1 MKKMTRRERG
11 FTLIEAILVI
21 VVIGVLSAVVAVFIR
36 MPIQGYTDSVARAEV
51 SDTADFALRRM
62 ARDLRLALPNSIRI
76 IGNGV
81 GVEFLLTT
89 GGGRYLAVDD
99 GASEPFLDF
108 VNPANVEFT
117 VVGAMPTLSQR
128 IRDTDSVVV
137 YNLGQGFDRADAY
150 QANVA
155 GAMRNIARIAQGGIT
170 RDADGN
176 VIRIRLADNPFA
188 AVDPVTP
195 PAGTDPVPPLPS
207 PTQRFQVV
215 STPVTYYCGPRNGGL
230 ALTRHWG
237 YPIAAQA
244 ANPPPAGANVALV
257 ADRVATC
264 AGIFTYDNSA
274 ATQRS
279 GLVILSLSLRPR
291 NDNQAVIS
299 LVDQVHVDN
308 TP

>member
-1 MKKMTRRERG
+1 MKKMTKIERG
-11 FTLIEAILVI
+11 FTLVEAVLVI

-36 MPIQGYTDSVARAEV
+36 MPVQGYADSVARAEV
-51 SDTADFALRRM
+51 SDTADLALRRM

-76 IGNGV
+76 IGNGI

-89 GGGRYLAVDD
+89 GGGRYLAAED
-99 GASEPFLDF
+99 GATEPFLDF
-108 VNPANVEFT
+108 VNPANVGFT

-128 IRDTDSVVV
+128 IGDTDSIVV
-137 YNLGQGFDRADAY
+137 YNLGPGFDRADAY

-155 GAMRNIARIAQGGIT
+155 GAMRNIARIAPGGIT

-176 VIRIRLADNPFA
+176 VVRIRLVDNPFA
-188 AVDPVTP
+188 AQPAA
-195 PAGTDPVPPLPS
+195 PAGGDPTPPLPS

-244 ANPPPAGANVALV
+244 ANPPPAGASMALV

-264 AGIFTYDNSA
+264 AGLFTYDNTA

-279 GLVILSLSLRPR
+279 ALVLLSLSLRPR

>member
-1 MKKMTRRERG
+1 MKRMTTTERG
-11 FTLIEAILVI
+11 FTLVEAILVI
-21 VVIGVLSAVVAVFIR
+21 VLIGILSAVVAVFIR
-36 MPIQGYTDSVARAEV
+36 MPIQGYADSVARAEV
-51 SDTADFALRRM
+51 TDTADIALRRM

-76 IGNGV
+76 IGDGI
-81 GVEFLLTT
+81 GIEFLLTT
-89 GGGRYLAVDD
+89 GGGRYLAAEDEA
-99 GASEPFLDF
+99 GGPFLDF
-108 VNPANVEFT
+108 VNPSVDFA

-128 IRDTDSVVV
+128 IREGDSIVV
-137 YNLGQGFDRADAY
+137 YNLGPGFDRADAY

-155 GAMRNIARIAQGGIT
+155 GALRNIAPIAPGGIT

-176 VIRIRLADNPFA
+176 VIRIRLANNPFA
-188 AVDPVTP
+188 AAQTP
-195 PAGTDPVPPLPS
+195 PVGTDPIPPLQS

-215 STPVTYYCGPRNGGL
+215 STPVTYLCGPRNGGF

-237 YPIAAQA
+237 YPIAALP

-257 ADRVATC
+257 ADRVARC
-264 AGIFTYDNSA
+264 NGIFTYDNTA
-274 ATQRS
+274 ATQRT
-279 GLVILSLSLRPR
+279 GLVILSLSLTPR